1 MRVRWLGVAFALALL
16 ACGSEFT
23 AGPVDGGSDGPSGSG
38 GIDASSD
45 GPGEPPEA
53 GSGHDAEA
61 PHDASSPED
70 SGGVT
75 GSEGGAMGDGGGLC
89 ARTCPSGFACELG
102 KCVDHVRTHF
112 SSTPAG
118 WGNWEFGSF
127 MPQTAMIAVY
137 SVFST
142 TYGVATANGLEYWT
156 GKTAPPGVFYNPTLS
171 PVPFQGMTVPA
182 GIVGALPSDTRAS
195 GATWTAPAGPWSYS
209 VTATFTGLGNGPPT
223 TVGVVVLEGPEEF
236 FSQTLNAYGTMNNA
250 VTFDTATDS
259 PPAPIAEGTQ
269 MSFIVQFLQ
278 GLDGGLL
285 SDAQGGTSLE
295 ITITAN

>member
-1 MRVRWLGVAFALALL
+1 MRVRWLGVAFALALS

-38 GIDASSD
+38 STDAASD
-45 GPGEPPEA
+45 GPGEPTDA
-53 GSGHDAEA
+53 GSGHDAA
-61 PHDASSPED
+61 SMHDASPED

-127 MPQTAMIAVY
+127 PPQTAMITPY
-137 SVFST
+137 TVFST
-142 TYGVATANGLEYWT
+142 TYGVATSNGLDFWT
-156 GKTAPPGVFYNPTLS
+156 GKTPPPAVFYNPMLTS
-171 PVPFQGMTVPA
+171 VSFQGMTVPG
-182 GIVGALPSDTRAS
+182 GIVGALPTDTRAS

-209 VTATFTGLGNGPPT
+209 ATATFTGLGDNGTT
-223 TVGVVVLEGPEEF
+223 TVGVAVLEGPSGF
-236 FSQTLNAYGTMNNA
+236 FSQTLNLYGVTNNA
-250 VTFDTATDS
+250 VTFDTATSS
-259 PPAPIAEGTQ
+259 PPTPIAEGTI
-269 MSFIVQFLQ
+269 MTFLVQFAQ
-278 GLDGGLL
+278 TMDGGVLG
-285 SDAQGGTSLE
+285 DGQGGTSLE
-295 ITITAN
+295 ITFTAN